1 MCTIEYKIKRVS
13 KKLQKEIKVLI
24 ISYTFCN
31 NYVSWEKNEK
41 LIDMKKISKGSK
53 FKKKMHT
60 SRKKGPLR
68 YIS

>member
-1 MCTIEYKIKRVS
+1 MCTIEYKIKSVS

-41 LIDMKKISKGSK
+41 LIDMKKSARVQNL
-53 FKKKMHT
+53 
-60 SRKKGPLR
+60 RKRCIPPGKR
-68 YIS
+68 DH